1 MYATRILNDQD
12 RPELD
17 AFLLRHA
24 DTSMILR
31 GNLHVAGVVDRGQ
44 RFQGPYAGAFDGAG
58 ELRAVAAHYR
68 NGNLFAAA
76 DDEPALD
83 AAVQAT
89 VSASG
94 RRVKGLIGV
103 RALVRRARSL
113 LGLEATPVQIATDE
127 GLYGVD
133 LATLRVPALLSDPSV
148 ELRALRPDD
157 REVMVGW
164 FRAYEL
170 ETLHTEDSPEV
181 TAQAER
187 RFDDYLE
194 DGLRCLLTHRG
205 VPCAT
210 SGFNSLLPE
219 RVQVGGV
226 FTPPEARRR
235 GYARAVVAGTL
246 LDARERGVARAI
258 LFTQETNL
266 PAIAAYRALG
276 FERIGDFNL
285 TLFR

>member
-24 DTSMILR
+24 DSSMILR
-31 GNLHVAGVVDRGQ
+31 GNLQLAGVVDRGH

-58 ELRAVAAHYR
+58 VLRAVAAHYQL
-68 NGNLFAAA
+68 GNLFAAA

-83 AAVQAT
+83 AAVQAA
-89 VSASG
+89 VAASL
-94 RRVKGLIGV
+94 RPVKGLIGL
-103 RALVRRARSL
+103 RALVRRARSV
-113 LGLEATPVQIATDE
+113 LGLEAAPVQIETDE

-157 REVMVGW
+157 RELVVGW
-164 FRAYEL
+164 LRAYEI
-170 ETLHTEDSPEV
+170 ETLHAEDSEELG
-181 TAQAER
+181 AQVQR
-187 RFDDYLE
+187 RFEAKLA

-205 VPCAT
+205 VACAT
-210 SGFNSLLPE
+210 TGFNAILPD

-226 FTPPEARRR
+226 FTPPAARRR
-235 GYARAVVAGTL
+235 GYARAVVAGSL

-266 PAIAAYRALG
+266 AAITAYRALG